1 MQRIKV
7 LVLVGVAVLG
17 VAGVA
22 RAEPARPLPP
32 VAEDIRVGNAVL
44 AQHEQYRSLTGETGD
59 AVDPAMTQRLEG
71 IVKRLAAVSDLPA
84 LPYEIRVIPD
94 NKIANAACAP
104 GGKILLFTGVWGKK
118 IGLVRAK
125 RDDELA
131 ALLAHEMAHAAK
143 RHWARKESGEA
154 LRDSAYE
161 IEADAAGMLY
171 MARAGYNPKAALKV
185 FKRLA
190 TKRSRDDQG
199 ATRLPK
205 ALREWN
211 RAFASH
217 PSPRA
222 RVKAMKQSLATATT
236 IYRESR

>member
-7 LVLVGVAVLG
+7 LVSVVMLG
-17 VAGVA
+17 VASVA

-32 VAEDIRVGNAVL
+32 VAEDIRVGNAAL
-44 AQHEQYRSLTGETGD
+44 AQYDQYAVLVGDTGE

-71 IVKRLAAVSDLPA
+71 IVKKLAAVSDLPS
-84 LPYEIRVIPD
+84 LPYEIRVIP
-94 NKIANAACAP
+94 NKLANAACAP
-104 GGKILLFTGVWGKK
+104 GGKILLFTGVWDKK
-118 IGLVRAK
+118 AGLVRAN
-125 RDDELA
+125 REDELA

-143 RHWARKESGEA
+143 RHHARKEAGED

-171 MARAGYNPKAALKV
+171 MARAGYNPKSAVKI

-190 TKRSRDDQG
+190 TRHSRDGHDT
-199 ATRLPK
+199 ARLPRE
-205 ALREWN
+205 LREWH

-222 RVKAMKQSLATATT
+222 RVKAMKQSLAAATA